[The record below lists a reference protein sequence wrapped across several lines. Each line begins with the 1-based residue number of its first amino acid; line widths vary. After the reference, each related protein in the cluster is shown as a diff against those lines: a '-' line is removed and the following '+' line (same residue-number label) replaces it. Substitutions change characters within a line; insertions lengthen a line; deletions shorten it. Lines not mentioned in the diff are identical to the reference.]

1 MLSIDD
7 LNDNILDLN
16 KYNDG
21 KDIVLNITSTY
32 DEDNTYASWH
42 ISIPNNDTEFMS
54 LTTS

>member
-21 KDIVLNITSTY
+21 KNIVLNIW
-32 DEDNTYASWH
+32 N
-42 ISIPNNDTEFMS
+42 
-54 LTTS
+54 